1 MKKFEY
7 NSSQYNVFLPE
18 KIKTILKEQFDLGED
33 EYSISS
39 SLEDLGLDSLD
50 FVELLMAIEKE
61 YGIYIPDEKAIEC
74 SNIGELVSLVNSL
87 VNEKILSFK
96 SV

>member
-7 NSSQYNVFLPE
+7 NPSQYDVLLSE
-18 KIKTILKEQFDLGED
+18 KIKTILEELFDLGKD
-33 EYSISS
+33 EYSINS

-61 YGIYIPDEKAIEC
+61 CGIYIPDEEAIEC
-74 SNIGELVSLVNSL
+74 SNLGELVSLVN
-87 VNEKILSFK
+87 NINNGY
-96 SV
+96 